1 MATRLGCVKY
11 LNARPLIDGWEGPV
25 EFDHPAA
32 LCRKLAAGALDVAL
46 VSSFELLRHP
56 IYFVVDGLAIASDGP
71 VHSVILAHDLPP
83 NELREVVS
91 DPASATSINLLRVL
105 FPDLQIVPEGKIGG
119 TRGALFIG
127 DQAIAFRRGAGESHQ
142 ILDLGTEW
150 KRRTGLPFVYALWLI
165 HPDYAEKTAIA
176 EALRDRAA
184 QNLDRLDALIAA
196 EPPAEREF
204 AEFYFRDCLRFSF
217 GAAEKKGLQ
226 TFAEL
231 CAKPIELKLV

>member
-1 MATRLGCVKY
+1 MAPRLGCVKY
-11 LNARPLIDGWEGPV
+11 LNARPLIHGWGGPV
-25 EFDHPAA
+25 EYDHPSA
-32 LCRKLAAGALDVAL
+32 LCRKLAAGELDLAL

-56 IYFVVDGLAIASDGP
+56 IYSVVDGLAIASDGP

-105 FPDLQIVPEGKIGG
+105 FPDLRIVPEGKIGG

-127 DQAIAFRRGAGESHQ
+127 DQAIAFRRRDGHSHEV
-142 ILDLGTEW
+142 LDLGAEW

-165 HPDYAEKTAIA
+165 HPDYAEKIAIA
-176 EALRDRAA
+176 AALRELAA
-184 QNLDRLDALIAA
+184 RNFDRLDALVAA
-196 EPPAEREF
+196 EPPADREF
-204 AEFYFRDCLRFSF
+204 ADFYFRDCLRFTF

>member
-1 MATRLGCVKY
+1 MAPRLGCVKY
-11 LNARPLIDGWEGPV
+11 LNARPLIRGWEGPV
-25 EFDHPAA
+25 EFDHPSG
-32 LCRKLAAGALDVAL
+32 LCRKLAAGDLDVAL

-56 IYFVVDGLAIASDGP
+56 IYSVVDGLAIASDGP
-71 VHSVILAHDLPP
+71 VYSVILAHDLPP

-91 DPASATSINLLRVL
+91 DPASTTSINLLRVL
-105 FPDLQIVPEGKIGG
+105 FPDLRIVPEGKIGG
-119 TRGALFIG
+119 ARGALFIG
-127 DQAIAFRRGAGESHQ
+127 DQAIAFRRREGESHQ
-142 ILDLGTEW
+142 VLDLGAEW
-150 KRRTGLPFVYALWLI
+150 KRRIGLPFVYALWLI

-176 EALRDRAA
+176 AALRELAA
-184 QNLDRLDALIAA
+184 RNLGRLDALVAG

-204 AEFYFRDCLRFSF
+204 ADFYFRDCLRFTL